1 MRGPA
6 GEGGRGGAGVCR
18 QDRTTRELR
27 MRRIAEDLRS
37 YASKDGSVLLGF
49 RQETGI
55 DALEET
61 GFALVFYGGES
72 AGAPYLSS
80 SEEEKETIL
89 PRTEVTGS

>member
-1 MRGPA
+1 MW
-6 GEGGRGGAGVCR
+6 EFDVETGA
-18 QDRTTRELR
+18 TRESR

-37 YASKDGSVLLGF
+37 YAPKDGIVLLKF
-49 RQETGI
+49 RRETGI